1 MCEEQQQPSDQCLI
15 QRFRSH
21 RDFTHREFGI
31 LIVDMH
37 MYSGTPDS
45 PIPDMLLSRALAPS
59 SYTMVHVTV
68 YHVTVTIPLVGV
80 SGFRTS

>member
-31 LIVDMH
+31 LIVDVH
-37 MYSGTPDS
+37 MYSEPPNLRF
-45 PIPDMLLSRALAPS
+45 PI
-59 SYTMVHVTV
+59 
-68 YHVTVTIPLVGV
+68 
-80 SGFRTS
+80 

>member
-1 MCEEQQQPSDQCLI
+1 MLDPTVQIPSGFHSSRI
-15 QRFRSH
+15 RHSH
-21 RDFTHREFGI
+21 CRYAHV
-31 LIVDMH
+31 L
-37 MYSGTPDS
+37 GTPDS

-59 SYTMVHVTV
+59 GYTMVHVTV